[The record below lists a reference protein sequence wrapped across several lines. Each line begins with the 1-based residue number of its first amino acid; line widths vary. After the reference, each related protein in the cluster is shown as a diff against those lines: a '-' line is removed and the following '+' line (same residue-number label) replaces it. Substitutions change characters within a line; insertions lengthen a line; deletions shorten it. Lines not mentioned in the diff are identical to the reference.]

1 METLSQILDKLSDF
15 SMESDD
21 ALKADILKS
30 LWEYY
35 QKQGRHT
42 YHEITEYILKNMNE
56 EKDGEAIPVI
66 TENLKSLLVEMEAKF
81 KCSDGITYY
90 DCKKLSPPSF
100 DCEEKHSV
108 DKRYQCHE
116 YKRLYKSLFKLY
128 DHIRLEFIR
137 WSEVKKETDIIDSVN
152 KSLQNQVKENNE
164 QQKKIE
170 EKYENITSGVEDVKN
185 QTKSIYMQMVSIL
198 GIFAAIVIAV
208 FGGLSVLNS
217 ISSAFLQGEI
227 TIYKTILVASMCAL
241 FVIWVIFTLLGMVRW
256 FRFEAL
262 PTKFSVWSFAGINV
276 VCLAGIIFALV
287 RSGAVT

>member
-1 METLSQILDKLSDF
+1 
-15 SMESDD
+15 
-21 ALKADILKS
+21 
-30 LWEYY
+30 
-35 QKQGRHT
+35 
-42 YHEITEYILKNMNE
+42 
-56 EKDGEAIPVI
+56 
-66 TENLKSLLVEMEAKF
+66 MEAKF

-100 DCEEKHSV
+100 GCEEKHSV

-185 QTKSIYMQMVSIL
+185 QTKSIYM
-198 GIFAAIVIAV
+198 
-208 FGGLSVLNS
+208 
-217 ISSAFLQGEI
+217 
-227 TIYKTILVASMCAL
+227 
-241 FVIWVIFTLLGMVRW
+241 
-256 FRFEAL
+256 
-262 PTKFSVWSFAGINV
+262 
-276 VCLAGIIFALV
+276 
-287 RSGAVT
+287 